1 MLLSNKEIIQLLKQS
16 DLCIKSCMKF
26 IETQYGKRFNDEEL
40 KIAEEKI
47 HAVKVLFSRDW
58 TSKNVNRTWSKFE
71 VKHREWLQKS
81 FDYKA
86 TADVSNFVPKNGG
99 RRTLTFDDSSQ
110 RSKRQKVA
118 VVLEKCENSSKLLM
132 TAAIRCS
139 KAEKDVS
146 QAKILS
152 RLVQEEDSSR
162 ILKKI
167 NSEYRM
173 MTVSEALQFM
183 LDANLSVDQ
192 YNKTRNAVHGLGCK
206 IFPYYKQVAAEKEK
220 CYPAGIS
227 VTSTCAKVPWESLI
241 EHTLQ
246 RIIEAKS
253 EDIEDKISN
262 LGNAVNLKFIV
273 TVGMDGTGSQSLYN
287 ETINENQHESSLF
300 VTAMTPLQLQTEDD
314 KLILWTNPSPQS
326 TRFCRTQQLIFQKET
341 VEANKQEY
349 KSIIKALD
357 EVEDIRITLRSGNNF

>member
-1 MLLSNKEIIQLLKQS
+1 MWIKNSVIVDFLRRNEQCVESCIQFIESRSEHRFSDEERKVAENQVKKIQKFLLKEWKNPK
-16 DLCIKSCMKF
+16 IGRNWKSFVTRHK
-26 IETQYGKRFNDEEL
+26 
-40 KIAEEKI
+40 
-47 HAVKVLFSRDW
+47 
-58 TSKNVNRTWSKFE
+58 
-71 VKHREWLQKS
+71 EWLDNS
-81 FDYKA
+81 CEYIA
-86 TADVSNFVPKNGG
+86 SVVVSNFVPKNGG

-287 ETINENQHESSLF
+287 QTINENQHESSLF

-341 VEANKQEY
+341 VEANKLEY